1 MASSLDQL
9 WCTLIAANHILDYFS
24 LVTGYGHISA
34 RNPLTNPTLFFDPVD
49 PPSLITSN
57 AGYLEWNVS
66 NGAHI
71 GSRSVYLSPSSEIWI
86 HQAIYKRY
94 PNINSVVHSHSR
106 AVLPFADTD
115 IPLVPQFNLEAV
127 LGAQVPVFD
136 IADYYAPNESHNF
149 LVNLPHLGAAL
160 ADTFSTPEN
169 NATKQN
175 NLPYYPVVLQRAHG
189 LSAAATSIEHAVWA
203 AWSAQDAANVA
214 SNHSTVLGAYRG
226 RAARLIEFSEQE
238 LRDSMTLGQSGHGLL
253 IKLKGKE
260 ATKTMLVNGLL
271 VFATQ

>member
-1 MASSLDQL
+1 MSSRLDQL
-9 WCTLIAANHILDYFS
+9 WCTLVTANHILDYFS

-34 RNPLTNPTLFFDPVD
+34 RNPLTNTTFFFDPVD
-49 PPSLITSN
+49 PPSVINSS
-57 AGYLEWNVS
+57 AGYLEWNIS
-66 NGAHI
+66 SGAYI
-71 GSRSVYLSPSSEIWI
+71 GNRSVSLSPSSEIWI

-94 PNINSVVHSHSR
+94 PSVNSVVHSHSR
-106 AVLPFADTD
+106 AVLPFADTN

-127 LGAQVPVFD
+127 LGDQVPVFD

-175 NLPYYPVVLQRAHG
+175 RLPDYPVVLQRAHG

-203 AWSAQDAANVA
+203 AWSAQDAANIA
-214 SNHSTVLGAYRG
+214 SNSLTVLGAYEG
-226 RAARLIEFSEQE
+226 SATRLPESSEQE
-238 LRDSMTLGQSGHGLL
+238 LRDSMTLGQSGEV
-253 IKLKGKE
+253 KDWPWFVDQVKRKGGYRND
-260 ATKTMLVNGLL
+260 AC
-271 VFATQ
+271 